1 MTDVRQCPPHYWL
14 CELGEDGK
22 VPAVCKFCALK
33 TIFEP
38 KFIDGRSALGYGSNW
53 VDMRLRTHGG
63 TRYLSPRHSGAWS
76 GDVDNAVKVL
86 EG

>member
-1 MTDVRQCPPHYWL
+1 MDGCIHHWL
-14 CELGEDGK
+14 CENGANGK
-22 VPAVCKFCALK
+22 VPAACLK
-33 TIFEP
+33 CGAETVFEP
-38 KFIDGRSALGYGSNW
+38 KFIDGRSALDFGSHW

-63 TRYLSPRHSGAWS
+63 TRYLSPRHSGGWS